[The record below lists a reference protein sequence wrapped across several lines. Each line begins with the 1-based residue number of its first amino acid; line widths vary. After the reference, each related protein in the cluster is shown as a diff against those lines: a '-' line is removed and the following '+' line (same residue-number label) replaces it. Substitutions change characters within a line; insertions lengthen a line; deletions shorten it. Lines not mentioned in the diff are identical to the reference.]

1 MVRFDIAVAAAGTDE
16 DGMAEHWNT
25 GRYAFLALLRFF

>member
-25 GRYAFLALLRFF
+25 GYAFLALFRFF